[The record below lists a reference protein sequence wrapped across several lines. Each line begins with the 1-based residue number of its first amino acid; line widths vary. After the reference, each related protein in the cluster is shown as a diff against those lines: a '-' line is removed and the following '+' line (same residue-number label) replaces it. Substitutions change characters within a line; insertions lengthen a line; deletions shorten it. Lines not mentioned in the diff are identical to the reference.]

1 MNNNLLE
8 YHIAKGVTAFSTM
21 RTAELP
27 FPVLQS
33 HQVHDDKIAVI
44 TSRDTTRED
53 LQGIDAMVT
62 NLRNFAIG
70 ARTADCVPILLYDPE
85 NKAIAAVHSG
95 WRGTVKKISQKVI
108 RLMGETYGT
117 RATNLHAVIGPSIG
131 PDSFQVGQ
139 DVVDA
144 FQQASFPIDEIVVKT
159 EIIGTENTIHN
170 APLVLKSHIDLWKA
184 NSFLLEEMGVRP
196 ENIQVAGICTYQHND
211 LFFSARR
218 EGKKCGRIINAIL
231 LYEQ

>member
-33 HQVHDDKIAVI
+33 HQVNDDKIAVI

-117 RATNLHAVIGPSIG
+117 RATNLHAIIGPSIG

-184 NSFLLEEMGVRP
+184 NSLLLEEMGVRP

-231 LYEQ
+231 LSEQ

>member
-33 HQVHDDKIAVI
+33 HQVNDDKIAVI

-108 RLMGETYGT
+108 RLMSETYGT

-139 DVVDA
+139 EVVDA

-231 LYEQ
+231 LSEQ

>member
-1 MNNNLLE
+1 MNNHLLE

-33 HQVHDDKIAVI
+33 HQVNDDKIAVI

-85 NKAIAAVHSG
+85 NKAIASVHSG
-95 WRGTVKKISQKVI
+95 WRGTVKKIRK
-108 RLMGETYGT
+108 RLSVSWAKLTAHT
-117 RATNLHAVIGPSIG
+117 P
-131 PDSFQVGQ
+131 Q
-139 DVVDA
+139 
-144 FQQASFPIDEIVVKT
+144 IVKNNMSMS
-159 EIIGTENTIHN
+159 G
-170 APLVLKSHIDLWKA
+170 
-184 NSFLLEEMGVRP
+184 
-196 ENIQVAGICTYQHND
+196 
-211 LFFSARR
+211 
-218 EGKKCGRIINAIL
+218 
-231 LYEQ
+231 